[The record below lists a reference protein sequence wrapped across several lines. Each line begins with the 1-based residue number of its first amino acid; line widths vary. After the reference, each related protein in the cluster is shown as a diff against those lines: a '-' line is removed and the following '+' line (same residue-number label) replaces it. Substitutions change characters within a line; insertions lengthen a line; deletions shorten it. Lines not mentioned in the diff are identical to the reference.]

1 MAVAVAAVVVIIT
14 TKVTIEEDIPPV
26 MIEVLVVLEA
36 EEKVE
41 VEGEV
46 LLEMIKGI
54 IRAMTDMEEEA
65 AVEDLKI
72 NLVLDTE
79 THMAVVVVADTWTGV
94 ETTKRVMDMDAI
106 AMAMVMVMMDT
117 TATDTTATATAKMI
131 EITVI
136 VGMHMNTDMGM
147 DVAVAVAVS
156 SHLGATMTEI
166 ATSNDMGKEMIEIGM
181 DTVNLAEEAAAAGV
195 NVTRILA
202 IVTTTGEMIVMAE
215 EVEAAMAA
223 EAEMEDDTTRNPRE
237 EMMIEEVDLAA
248 TEAEAVAVIMDAL
261 LATDGVRIGPVVL
274 PHKGNIQ
281 IQMVDLPIEMAAV
294 ALATAA
300 AEEEEEE
307 VISLPEVAEEIR
319 IQRVVN
325 SVGSQSPL
333 ISAPQKRMPILC
345 ALRS

>member
-1 MAVAVAAVVVIIT
+1 
-14 TKVTIEEDIPPV
+14 
-26 MIEVLVVLEA
+26 
-36 EEKVE
+36 
-41 VEGEV
+41 
-46 LLEMIKGI
+46 
-54 IRAMTDMEEEA
+54 
-65 AVEDLKI
+65 
-72 NLVLDTE
+72 
-79 THMAVVVVADTWTGV
+79 
-94 ETTKRVMDMDAI
+94 
-106 AMAMVMVMMDT
+106 
-117 TATDTTATATAKMI
+117 
-131 EITVI
+131 
-136 VGMHMNTDMGM
+136 
-147 DVAVAVAVS
+147 
-156 SHLGATMTEI
+156 
-166 ATSNDMGKEMIEIGM
+166 MIEIGM

-215 EVEAAMAA
+215 EVEAAMA
-223 EAEMEDDTTRNPRE
+223 AEMEDDTTRNPRE

-300 AEEEEEE
+300 AEVEEEE

-333 ISAPQKRMPILC
+333 ISAPQKRMPIL
-345 ALRS
+345 

>member
-136 VGMHMNTDMGM
+136 VGMHMNTDM

>member
-1 MAVAVAAVVVIIT
+1 
-14 TKVTIEEDIPPV
+14 

-106 AMAMVMVMMDT
+106 VMAMVMVMMDT

-147 DVAVAVAVS
+147 DVVVVAVS

-181 DTVNLAEEAAAAGV
+181 DTVNLAEEAAAGV

-281 IQMVDLPIEMAAV
+281 IQMSDLPIEMAAV